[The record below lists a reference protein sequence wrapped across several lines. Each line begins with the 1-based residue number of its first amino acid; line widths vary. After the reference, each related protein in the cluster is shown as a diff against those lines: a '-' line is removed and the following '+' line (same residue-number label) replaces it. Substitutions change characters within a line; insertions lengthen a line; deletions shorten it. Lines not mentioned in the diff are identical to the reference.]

1 MNNLDVASDKGLQ
14 LRLANQR
21 KGKKRQSGLLEEDTN
36 SCRCEKL
43 QKKRKLYLQ
52 GFGKENVRS
61 ETMKNSMTKDQ
72 EASDVVLQSPT
83 LQSQTTYLFPCNIE
97 RGEKD
102 GHLFSLEYI
111 RPITSAVISN
121 ENNAVKLFPKPNYFC
136 KQTNLRPRMR
146 TILFT

>member
-1 MNNLDVASDKGLQ
+1 MNNLDVASDMGLQ
-14 LRLANQR
+14 LRLANQC

-36 SCRCEKL
+36 SSRCEKL
-43 QKKRKLYLQ
+43 QKKRKLCLQ
-52 GFGKENVRS
+52 EFGKENVRR
-61 ETMKNSMTKDQ
+61 ETMKNSMTENC

-83 LQSQTTYLFPCNIE
+83 LQSQTIHLFPCDIE

-111 RPITSAVISN
+111 PPIISAVVSN
-121 ENNAVKLFPKPNYFC
+121 EKNAVKLFPNPNYFS
-136 KQTNLRPRMR
+136 KQIDLRPRMR